1 MSFKIAIDAGHG
13 FNTPGKRTPNGVRE
27 WTLNHAVAIFLENE
41 LNNYDVEIIRTDDR
55 TGVIDVDL
63 NERVNRA
70 NNFGAEAFVSI
81 HHNAYNGKWGNHT
94 GVEVYH
100 ANPNMKDHE
109 LAKVVAPKLAE
120 KTGLK
125 NRGVKFAQ
133 FVVLSVKATAILCE
147 GGFMDSNI
155 DNPMITSEK
164 GQKAYAQAVCEGL
177 VQFFGL
183 KKKSSAD
190 VKASICPTCG
200 QSVNNRYIVQS
211 GDTLWSI
218 ANRFQTSVD
227 SLKKLNNLKSDLI
240 KPGQILILK

>member
-41 LNNYDVEIIRTDDR
+41 LKNYDVEVIRTDDR
-55 TGVIDVDL
+55 TGVIDVEL

-70 NNFGAEAFVSI
+70 NNFGAQAFVSI

-109 LAKVVAPKLAE
+109 FAKIVAPKLAE

-155 DNPMITSEK
+155 DNPVITSEK
-164 GQKAYAQAVCEGL
+164 GQRAYAQAVCEGL
-177 VQFFGL
+177 VEFFKL
-183 KKKSSAD
+183 NKVSTQNIN
-190 VKASICPTCG
+190 VCPTCG
-200 QSVNNRYIVQS
+200 QNISNQYKVQA

-218 ANRFQTSVD
+218 AQRNNTTVE

-240 KPGQILILK
+240 NIGQVLFIK